1 MLNLIDII
9 FDHMHTAMV
18 RKWGLAAVEGLNLWS
33 TFQWAN
39 KKKIMTSTQKIV
51 TTVDHHQLELLS
63 LREMKKLYQKM
74 SGVQDSQ

>member
-39 KKKIMTSTQKIV
+39 KKKNYDKYKENCNYSWPPPTWTLKPKGNEKIIPKDV
-51 TTVDHHQLELLS
+51 RGS
-63 LREMKKLYQKM
+63 R
-74 SGVQDSQ
+74 